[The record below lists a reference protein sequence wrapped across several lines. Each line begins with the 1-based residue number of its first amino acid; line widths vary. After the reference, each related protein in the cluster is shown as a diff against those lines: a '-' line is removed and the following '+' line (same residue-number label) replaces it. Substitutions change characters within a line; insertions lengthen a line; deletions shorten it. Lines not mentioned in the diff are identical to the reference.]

1 MQRRELLKTIG
12 YSGIAGASGLHGL
25 SFSATAKNTLVFVF
39 LRGGADSLQMVAPVD
54 DPDYMAARPPELRI
68 LNSGSTPGL
77 SLPKSFSPTQDCRMH
92 AAAAPLWNLFQSGH
106 AQLLHA
112 CGLANATRSHFVAQD
127 ILESTV
133 SGAHDRSSTI
143 TNGWLQAYASSRIA
157 NGSPLEKGIRYVG
170 TNSAQMRSL
179 QGLTSGLNI
188 SGELRNSFSLPSDA
202 AGKSVLEA
210 MYANPS
216 NNPTDPVVKLGQ
228 ETLQQL
234 ALLESKVPRVDGR
247 MAAYTPPK
255 SVSYNTENYDWLQA
269 TQTVAQLIR
278 MDVGLQIAC
287 LDFGGWDT
295 HEYQSGKIN
304 NLIRQWSS
312 NLRALFDDM
321 QAAGK
326 NMTLVVVSEFGR
338 RLRANASGGTDHGHA
353 GALWLLDTQGRNL
366 LPATQWPGLSAPQL
380 DQGLDLQQTHDV
392 KKILAL
398 IALNTLKT

>member
-1 MQRRELLKTIG
+1 
-12 YSGIAGASGLHGL
+12 
-25 SFSATAKNTLVFVF
+25 
-39 LRGGADSLQMVAPVD
+39 
-54 DPDYMAARPPELRI
+54 
-68 LNSGSTPGL
+68 
-77 SLPKSFSPTQDCRMH
+77 MH

-127 ILESTV
+127 ILESSV
-133 SGAHDRSSTI
+133 SGAHDRSTTT
-143 TNGWLQAYASSRIA
+143 TNGWLHAYASSRLG
-157 NGSPLEKGIRYVG
+157 NGHPSEKAIRYVG

-188 SGELRNSFSLPSDA
+188 SGELRNSLSLPGDA
-202 AGKSVLEA
+202 AGKSVLQA
-210 MYANPS
+210 LYANPS
-216 NNPTDPVVKLGQ
+216 NNPFDPVVSLGQ

-234 ALLESKVPRVDGR
+234 ALLDSKVPRVDGR

-278 MDVGLQIAC
+278 MDVGLQVAC

-321 QAAGK
+321 QAAQK

-380 DQGLDLQQTHDV
+380 DQGLDLQKTHDV

-398 IALNTLKT
+398 IAQKTLNT